1 MFGRRRNKS
10 ARQQPRTAKLPLMET
25 LESRRFLSA
34 STVTLHNDLQILKSD
49 TSSSTISGY
58 TPAQIKKAYGI
69 DEVSFSNGTVT
80 GDGSGETIAIVD
92 AYNDPTLSND
102 LGVFDTEF
110 GIASANLKVENE
122 HGGSTLPSTDG
133 GWAGEISLDVEW
145 AHAIAPGAKIVLVE
159 ASSASLADLL
169 TAVDT
174 ARNTAGV
181 SVVSMSWGGSEFFSY
196 NASESSDELADDYHF
211 TTPSGHE
218 GITFV
223 ASAGDSGSFSGVQ
236 WPAASPNVLSVG
248 GTSLYTSDSSGTYS
262 SESSW
267 SGTSGGYSQYEATP
281 SYQASV
287 NTSGAR
293 SVPDVSYDGDPN
305 TGFAVYDSTPDTS
318 DGTTYVGWQE
328 VGGTSAGA
336 PQWAAIIAIANQG
349 RAIAGKSTLDGA
361 SQTLVVLYSVYNTS
375 SYDADFND
383 VVDSGGGYQFP
394 WGGFGNVG
402 QATVGY
408 DTATGLGSPKAAQI
422 VDTLVGSGSSG
433 SSGSGGTTTT
443 TLPDSPLTAT
453 VISAP
458 TGTVIG
464 SESGNLTLRL
474 TNDGSSRY
482 IGAVTV
488 SLYATTSGTIT
499 SSDSAFATISIA
511 KVNIAQ
517 GASKKIVVHFKY
529 PTGLANGS
537 YVIAA
542 SVAATATDTSPSQ
555 TAAPAAV
562 TIDTPTVDL
571 STAFD
576 RDTAVLAK
584 PGHRRSIAVTITNK
598 GNVTADGQLTLN
610 LYASAD
616 GTLDAGDELLATL
629 LETLNLKAGQSVTF
643 HIRFRFPDALTGG
656 NYDLIASAS
665 STVQPTDTNT
675 GDKAAVLATRSS

>member
-1 MFGRRRNKS
+1 MSGLRRRKS
-10 ARQQPRTAKLPLMET
+10 ARQQQCTAKLPLMET
-25 LESRRFLSA
+25 LESRRLFSA
-34 STVTLHNDLQILKSD
+34 STLTLHNDLQILKSD

-58 TPAQIKKAYGI
+58 TPDQIKKAYGI

-80 GDGSGETIAIVD
+80 GDGSGQTIAIVD

-102 LGVFDTEF
+102 LAVFDAEF

-122 HGGSTLPSTDG
+122 TGGSTLPSTDG

-145 AHAIAPGAKIVLVE
+145 AHAIAPGARIVLVE
-159 ASSASLADLL
+159 ASSASLTDLL

-267 SGTSGGYSQYEATP
+267 SGTSGGYSQYESTP
-281 SYQASV
+281 SYQSSV

-336 PQWAAIIAIANQG
+336 PQWAAIVAIADQG
-349 RAIAGKSTLDGA
+349 RAIAGKGTLDGA

-394 WGGFGNVG
+394 WGGLGNAG

-408 DTATGLGSPKAAQI
+408 DTATGLGTPKAAQI
-422 VDTLVGSGSSG
+422 VDTLVGSS

-443 TLPDSPLTAT
+443 TLADSPLTAT

-474 TNDGSSRY
+474 TNDGDSRY
-482 IGAVTV
+482 VGAVTV
-488 SLYATTSGTIT
+488 SLYATTSGSII
-499 SSDSAFATISIA
+499 SSDSPFTTISIA

-542 SVAATATDTSPSQ
+542 SVAATATDTNPSQ
-555 TAAPAAV
+555 AAAPAAV

-571 STAFD
+571 STTFD

-616 GTLDAGDELLATL
+616 QTLDAADELLATL
-629 LETLNLKAGQSVTF
+629 LETLDLKAGQSVTF
-643 HIRFRFPDALTGG
+643 HIRFRFPDTLTGG
-656 NYDLIASAS
+656 SYDLIASAS

-675 GDKAAVLATRSS
+675 ADKTAVLATRSS